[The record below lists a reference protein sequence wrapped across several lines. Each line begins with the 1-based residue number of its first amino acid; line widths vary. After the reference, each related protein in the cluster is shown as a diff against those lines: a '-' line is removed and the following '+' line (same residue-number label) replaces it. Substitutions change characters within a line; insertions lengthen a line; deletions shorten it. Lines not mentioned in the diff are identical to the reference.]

1 MLATILQVIA
11 LLLLPAGAIALERR
25 SRLFRFIPAVLV
37 CYLLGIGVG
46 NVPGLTLN
54 TNVSLAL
61 CSGTVAFAIPL
72 LLFSVDIVAWLKMAR
87 ATVVSFGLCI
97 VAVFIVSMLASFAF
111 RDAVPD
117 SHKVAAMLVGVYT
130 GGTPNMAAIGT
141 ALNVPSETFVKLNS
155 ADIATAVFYLPFLFA
170 IAPRLYGWFLPA
182 YPNKPQN
189 PEAVVVEETKPKRT
203 SLRHLGLG
211 LLLAVVVVGAAVGI
225 GQLLPQAYRDAVTI
239 LVLTSAAVALSLV
252 PRVRKLEGT
261 HDAGQYV
268 LLIFCVA
275 VGSTAKFDELLSS
288 SLVILAYTA
297 VIMFGSALVHVALA
311 ALLRIDRDTVIITS
325 TAAIFGPAFIGPV
338 ASSLENR
345 ELVVSGIATSLVGL
359 AVGNYAGLLVA
370 WILA

>member
-1 MLATILQVIA
+1 M
-11 LLLLPAGAIALERR
+11 
-25 SRLFRFIPAVLV
+25 
-37 CYLLGIGVG
+37 
-46 NVPGLTLN
+46 
-54 TNVSLAL
+54 
-61 CSGTVAFAIPL
+61 
-72 LLFSVDIVAWLKMAR
+72 
-87 ATVVSFGLCI
+87 
-97 VAVFIVSMLASFAF
+97 
-111 RDAVPD
+111 
-117 SHKVAAMLVGVYT
+117 
-130 GGTPNMAAIGT
+130 
-141 ALNVPSETFVKLNS
+141 
-155 ADIATAVFYLPFLFA
+155 
-170 IAPRLYGWFLPA
+170 
-182 YPNKPQN
+182 
-189 PEAVVVEETKPKRT
+189 VVEETKPKKT
-203 SLRHLGLG
+203 SLRQLGLG
-211 LLLAVVVVGAAVGI
+211 LLLAVVVVGSAVGLA
-225 GQLLPQAYRDAVTI
+225 QLLPQAYRDAVTI
-239 LVLTSAAVALSLV
+239 LVLTTAAVVLSLD

-338 ASSLENR
+338 ASSLKNR